1 MEQPE
6 HWLQQGPW
14 PWGLCGAQG
23 KQDPTEEPLGPA
35 GTGGAGHS
43 PLGWVAAAGLRVF
56 LVLAHSGAL
65 QTPKGQEP
73 LGCLCS
79 PFWAGWAGGSWLQ
92 PLLTAACSL
101 CHCSSAPGH
110 SLPPEVL
117 PHCFIEFDII
127 RSIKVPK
134 LLDHLG
140 VYLHVSPALGLAQ
153 AARQAAAL

>member
-6 HWLQQGPW
+6 HRLQQGPW

-23 KQDPTEEPLGPA
+23 RQDPTEEATGTRWDRRCWALTPWLGGCSRTESSLSRLTLGHCRLPRTGTPWLPLL
-35 GTGGAGHS
+35 TL
-43 PLGWVAAAGLRVF
+43 LGRM
-56 LVLAHSGAL
+56 
-65 QTPKGQEP
+65 
-73 LGCLCS
+73 
-79 PFWAGWAGGSWLQ
+79 GWGSWLQ
-92 PLLTAACSL
+92 PLLTAAP